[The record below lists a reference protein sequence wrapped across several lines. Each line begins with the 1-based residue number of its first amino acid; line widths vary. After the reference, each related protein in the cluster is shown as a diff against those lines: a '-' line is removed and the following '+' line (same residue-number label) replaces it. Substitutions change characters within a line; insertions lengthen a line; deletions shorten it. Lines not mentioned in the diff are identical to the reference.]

1 MNWNSD
7 GLWQLVTKPFRSP
20 RYSVHGPEHW
30 RRRRAQRT
38 LTCHP
43 FRSRYCSLFVFLL
56 FSMTAAAENDGRD
69 DGHGIRGAE
78 YAKTLHGV
86 AYDLS
91 EDRFEL
97 LYYACVWHTDGD
109 LAPRS
114 NPSRWRANEVS
125 DAVTL
130 DAGGA
135 LTLALEVGPPAS
147 RVRRARSWRAS
158 PSTAALQVFYRSA
171 KFGMVGD
178 CKFFRGDSAG
188 L

>member
-7 GLWQLVTKPFRSP
+7 GLWQLVTKQFRSP

-30 RRRRAQRT
+30 RRVERNGLLLATRSGADIVLVRLFALFHDSRRQ
-38 LTCHP
+38 
-43 FRSRYCSLFVFLL
+43 
-56 FSMTAAAENDGRD
+56 NDGRD

-114 NPSRWRANEVS
+114 NPSRWRGGRFPN
-125 DAVTL
+125 AVTL

-171 KFGMVGD
+171 KFGMVGNS
-178 CKFFRGDSAG
+178 KFFRGDSAG